1 MQLNPIAWLIYQ
13 LIDLLSLVL
22 LIWVIMSL
30 LIQFQILNRYQPLV
44 NKVFTALSRLI
55 DPILQPI
62 RKRMPDLGGIDV
74 SPIALILLLQFI
86 QYSIVYYL

>member
-44 NKVFTALSRLI
+44 NKVSRGC
-55 DPILQPI
+55 QQHSV
-62 RKRMPDLGGIDV
+62 G
-74 SPIALILLLQFI
+74 
-86 QYSIVYYL
+86 